1 MLHVL
6 DPLADRHEMTDGAF
20 GMLER
25 SRRPA
30 SDQDRALIE
39 RYRKNAIGIT
49 RFDAKFTFLSG
60 AAGLVVGF
68 VWLQTFRWPVVALT
82 LVGTIIGF
90 FVDYGRYKRERVT
103 REAAAAAQW
112 NPVLAADVVEHVVAE
127 AGGAVRVDDE
137 DGNSA
142 WFLQAGE
149 NEILCV
155 WDWVEHATER
165 VEIDF
170 VPGSSPTTVAIS
182 WSGKQLKP
190 ESPTRTFRRG
200 EREPEQCE
208 VLEGTLQELDHLLRD
223 GRDA

>member
-1 MLHVL
+1 M
-6 DPLADRHEMTDGAF
+6 
-20 GMLER
+20 
-25 SRRPA
+25 
-30 SDQDRALIE
+30 E
-39 RYRKNAIGIT
+39 RYRKNVIGPT

-60 AAGLVVGF
+60 AAGLVLGF
-68 VWLQTFRWPVVALT
+68 VWLQTFRWPVVTLT
-82 LVGTIIGF
+82 LVGTVIGF
-90 FVDYGRYKRERVT
+90 FVDYRRYKHERET

-112 NPVLAADVVEHVVAE
+112 NPVLAAEVIEHVVAE
-127 AGGAVRVDDE
+127 AASAVRVDDE

-170 VPGSSPTTVAIS
+170 VPGNSPTTVAIS
-182 WSGKQLKP
+182 WSGKPLEP
-190 ESPTRTFRRG
+190 ARPTRRFKRG
-200 EREPEQCE
+200 EREPAQCE
-208 VLEGTLQELDHLLRD
+208 VLQGTLQELDRLLGE